1 MQDKLALCKL
11 PPKESEV
18 PLNWT
23 ELTISSVVEGLE
35 NCSFEYLNLSQDAD
49 DGVKTFT
56 AIYLGPKDGAN
67 KSTNLI
73 VWPHGGP
80 HSAFANNF
88 SLEATL
94 FLSMGIYLS
103 F

>member
-1 MQDKLALCKL
+1 MQDKLAVCKL

-49 DGVKTFT
+49 DGVSKF
-56 AIYLGPKDGAN
+56 YVNVKGDCY
-67 KSTNLI
+67 
-73 VWPHGGP
+73 
-80 HSAFANNF
+80 
-88 SLEATL
+88 SLVC
-94 FLSMGIYLS
+94 
-103 F
+103 